1 MSSLQTFLFIV
12 QIVLSV
18 LIILCVL
25 LQQTDGDSLSGIG
38 GGNGNAQM
46 LSKRSTSTPMSK
58 FTMTLFVLFMLNSML
73 LATFS
78 ARGFDKNDNIT
89 IENILNTKNK

>member
-12 QIVLSV
+12 QIVLSI
-18 LIILCVL
+18 LIIVCVL
-25 LQQTDGDSLSGIG
+25 LQQTENDSLSGIG

-46 LSKRSTSTPMSK
+46 LSKRSMSTPMSK
-58 FTMTLFVLFMLNSML
+58 FTMILFVLFMLNSML

-78 ARGFDKNDNIT
+78 ARGFDRSNDIT
-89 IENILNTKNK
+89 VESITKEKSK

>member
-1 MSSLQTFLFIV
+1 MSSIQTFLFIV

-25 LQQTDGDSLSGIG
+25 LQQTDNDSLSGIS

-46 LSKRSTSTPMSK
+46 LSKRSMSTPMSK
-58 FTMTLFVLFMLNSML
+58 FTMILFILLTQELMTVKESKILLTDISML
-73 LATFS
+73 S
-78 ARGFDKNDNIT
+78 
-89 IENILNTKNK
+89 

>member
-1 MSSLQTFLFIV
+1 MFSLQTFLFIV

-25 LQQTDGDSLSGIG
+25 LQQTDNDSLSGIG

-46 LSKRSTSTPMSK
+46 LSKRSMTTPMSK
-58 FTMTLFVLFMLNSML
+58 FTMVLFILFMLNSML

-78 ARGFDKNDNIT
+78 ARGFDKNKNIS
-89 IENILNTKNK
+89 IESLVDTKK

>member
-1 MSSLQTFLFIV
+1 MSSLQSFLFIV

-18 LIILCVL
+18 LIIVCVL
-25 LQQTDGDSLSGIG
+25 LQQTDSDSLSGIG

-46 LSKRSTSTPMSK
+46 LSKRSMTTPMSK
-58 FTMTLFVLFMLNSML
+58 FTMILFVLFMLNSML

-78 ARGFDKNDNIT
+78 ARGFDKGNGIT
-89 IENILNTKNK
+89 IENLVKDKNK

>member
-1 MSSLQTFLFIV
+1 MSSIQTFLFIV

-25 LQQTDGDSLSGIG
+25 LQQTDNDSLSGIS

-46 LSKRSTSTPMSK
+46 LSKRSMSTPMSK
-58 FTMTLFVLFMLNSML
+58 FTMILFILFMLNSML

-78 ARGFDKNDNIT
+78 ARGFDKTNDIT
-89 IENILNTKNK
+89 VEKLLDTKNK